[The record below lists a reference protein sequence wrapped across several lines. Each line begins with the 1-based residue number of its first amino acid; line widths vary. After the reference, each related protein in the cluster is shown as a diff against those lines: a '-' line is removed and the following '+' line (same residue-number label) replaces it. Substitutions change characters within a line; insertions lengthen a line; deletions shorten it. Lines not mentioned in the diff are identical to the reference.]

1 MLHITKYK
9 YQNWS
14 YISNSI
20 DYFKV
25 EWVYKGM
32 INDRWRRLI
41 SEKHPTSKIPN
52 KATKVLG
59 FQCFY
64 QSIEI

>member
-1 MLHITKYK
+1 MKYK

-14 YISNSI
+14 YILKPI
-20 DYFKV
+20 DYYKV

-41 SEKHPTSKIPN
+41 SKKHPT
-52 KATKVLG
+52 
-59 FQCFY
+59 
-64 QSIEI
+64 